1 MIKFANSVPGRTIIV
16 LMIAIGI
23 LHVASL
29 WTYQASLQAEITS
42 NNDERLAERLVSIMR
57 TVMRVP
63 PPERELTAHAL
74 AGGPFDIHWS
84 LSEHAVPGGPG
95 VERLGGMRRRLLD
108 IAPELHRGN
117 LVIGTSAN
125 LRDDEHIAMISMQL
139 PDQSWVNVS
148 VVSVRV
154 LPLSSD
160 GTLYSTSLMAG
171 GLLLVAVLLLS
182 WLTRPLKIFADAARQ
197 FSTGAEVVK
206 VAESGPTEVKQLAA
220 AFNEMQV
227 RIKKLIDD
235 RSQTLAAISHDLK
248 SPLTRLRFRAVEVP
262 DEETR
267 SDIEA
272 DISEMEAM
280 IEGTLAFLKGDR
292 SDEPMRPV
300 DLVSLVEAIATDFE
314 EMGKPTRVSAPRAVV
329 IQGRK
334 LSLKR
339 ALTNVI
345 ENAIKYGEQAEITV
359 SVDGPNARVIV
370 TDRGPGIDD
379 KDKEAVFA
387 PFHRLE
393 LSRNKE
399 TGGVG
404 LGLTVARSIVRAHGG
419 DVLLADAASGGLSV
433 TVTLPAATR

>member
-1 MIKFANSVPGRTIIV
+1 MIRFANSVPGRTIIV
-16 LMIAIGI
+16 LMIAIGV

-63 PPERELTAHAL
+63 AAERELTAHAL

-84 LSEHAVPGGPG
+84 LAEHAVAGGPG
-95 VERLGGMRRRLLD
+95 VGRLEGMRKRLLD
-108 IAPELHRGN
+108 IAPELGGGN
-117 LVIGTSAN
+117 LVIGTSAT

-139 PDQSWVNVS
+139 PDRSWVNVS
-148 VVSVRV
+148 VVSVRIP
-154 LPLSSD
+154 PLSGD
-160 GTLYSTSLMAG
+160 GTLYSTTLMAG
-171 GLLLVAVLLLS
+171 GLLLVAVLLLG
-182 WLTRPLKIFADAARQ
+182 WLTRPLKVVADAARQ
-197 FSTGAEVVK
+197 FSTGVEVVK

-248 SPLTRLRFRAVEVP
+248 SPLTRLRFRIEDVP
-262 DEETR
+262 SPETR
-267 SDIEA
+267 SEIEA
-272 DISEMEAM
+272 DIGEMEAM
-280 IEGTLAFLKGDR
+280 IEGALAFLKGDR
-292 SDEPMRPV
+292 SDEALRSV
-300 DLVSLVEAIATDFE
+300 DLASLVEAIATDFDD
-314 EMGKPTRVSAPRAVV
+314 MGKPVRFAAPRAVV

-345 ENAIKYGEQAEITV
+345 ENAIKYGGRADISV
-359 SVDGPNARVIV
+359 SADGLNAQVLV
-370 TDRGPGIDD
+370 TDQGPGIDD

-419 DVLLADAASGGLSV
+419 DVVLSDRAGGGLSV
-433 TVTLPAATR
+433 LVTLPAA